1 MFQLVVRYHVPK
13 SQFKS
18 AASSEAVFSGKAE
31 ARAEV
36 RRQPKCDCLNSENI
50 GVSLTSDWGIVR
62 RCEISAQASM
72 DAEMSENIF
81 SFYLRFISM
90 HGYMHAINI
99 KKCSLKLFNLKQKYL
114 QHKIL
119 DIYAL
124 VINSYVGTTLID
136 VTGVLRTTTEMG

>member
-1 MFQLVVRYHVPK
+1 VRKKPK
-13 SQFKS
+13 F
-18 AASSEAVFSGKAE
+18 
-31 ARAEV
+31 
-36 RRQPKCDCLNSENI
+36 DCLNSENI
-50 GVSLTSDWGIVR
+50 GVSLTFDWLIVR
-62 RCEISAQASM
+62 RCETFVISAQASM